1 MKYIK
6 LFEQYVAE
14 SVTTYESHFKVG
26 DKVKMSHGGTGVVVS
41 LDKEDGADDEAYYSI
56 ELPNGEIMKHAPN
69 ELEKINEA
77 KIQKFIESLSASKE
91 AKNILHNLDVFAQLN
106 PDYSPVEAIAYIEEG
121 LKTSG
126 NAIKKAKKISDL
138 LYTAGILASDVE
150 VFGRDILSIIT
161 DGIAGKLAESVETNE
176 GLSSQDM
183 KALRYLQAEQ
193 DPKKIKDLQKAIGKE
208 FSDNYSST
216 GKSILVDVKER
227 DGKFVA
233 ITKEAKSQYND
244 RTPKKG
250 ENTASIGIT
259 WNAMFY

>member
-1 MKYIK
+1 MNNLKN
-6 LFEQYVAE
+6 F
-14 SVTTYESHFKVG
+14 HDF
-26 DKVKMSHGGTGVVVS
+26 
-41 LDKEDGADDEAYYSI
+41 
-56 ELPNGEIMKHAPN
+56 
-69 ELEKINEA
+69 INEA
-77 KIQKFIESLSASKE
+77 KVLRHIEKLSASKA
-91 AKNILHNLDVFAQLN
+91 AKNVLHNLDVFAQLA

-121 LKTSG
+121 LRKSG
-126 NAIKKAKKISDL
+126 DATKKAKEISDL

-150 VFGRDILSIIT
+150 VFGRDILSVIT

-216 GKSILVDVKER
+216 GKSILVDVKEK